1 MANPTLWI
9 GKILSCF
16 EQQGIFL
23 LITWLKKFH
32 LYSSFP
38 NYSISPPS
46 SLSLFLKWIRLIFS
60 HKCFSKFSA
69 CHLGAVILSFYWD
82 QQFCYSVVF
91 VSWWK
96 LNFRVFLDFSSM
108 LHEILK
114 QSSQRTFLSSL
125 FFRIEAMGRPSWSNA
140 ISCGYSAGLDRL
152 SAKTKN
158 HSWGGTKITIFL

>member
-23 LITWLKKFH
+23 LITWLNKFH

-60 HKCFSKFSA
+60 HKCFSKSSA

-96 LNFRVFLDFSSM
+96 LNFREHFLIFLQHFMRFWKNLTENFFIEPFFESKLWVIPHDSM
-108 LHEILK
+108 L
-114 QSSQRTFLSSL
+114 FL
-125 FFRIEAMGRPSWSNA
+125 
-140 ISCGYSAGLDRL
+140 AG
-152 SAKTKN
+152 TQQ
-158 HSWGGTKITIFL
+158 I